1 MSFADFR
8 DAFADVMDPEFY
20 PIQYLDDAI
29 ANGWIALLEEDQ
41 SAVCVEIK
49 YYPSGRKDV
58 HGLVAVGDMDVII
71 NTLIPRAEQWGRER
85 GCTGAIIES
94 REGWLRALKP
104 YGYDMH
110 QVAIRKAL

>member
-1 MSFADFR
+1 VSYSDFR
-8 DAFADVMDPEFY
+8 TRFAGVMDPDFY
-20 PIQYLDDAI
+20 PIEYLDTAI
-29 ANGWIALLEEDQ
+29 ADGRIIMMAEGN
-41 SAVCVEIK
+41 SAICIEVK

-94 REGWLRALKP
+94 REGWLKALKP
-104 YGYDMH
+104 SGYDLH